1 MSTPSTEVISVIGYH
16 IIQNY
21 FEIAAAGLLL
31 YDLAITLD
39 EELQYM
45 WLFRPP
51 SMLFLLNRIDMLA
64 IVSIVLFDM
73 VTLLNLLLWT
83 AVSSLRVY
91 AVSNRNRFL
100 TVISILFGLI
110 PFIVNL
116 FGAAQDSIVLYPL
129 AQFGLCATTNHNSP
143 TTSIRAGAIG
153 SDALVV
159 LVIWYFLSCAS
170 TRFRN
175 GSAGSSLSLILVR
188 NGTLYFIV
196 LLLVNILD
204 LALVVTSALYVSS
217 SSVIQAYNP
226 LPVTIFPITSIII
239 ARFTLDLRKLAAE
252 AQNLESSKVVPL
264 SNADEWQFMTSPM
277 KPYKSIVRWNRE
289 CLDADPDMPAGFA
302 SVTGFT
308 DDVEREGDA
317 EMQVVHRVSLN
328 A

>member
-64 IVSIVLFDM
+64 MCACF
-73 VTLLNLLLWT
+73 LLKPFASQAILCTIELQ
-83 AVSSLRVY
+83 SLNCALRYGHLVE
-91 AVSNRNRFL
+91 SPTMDR
-100 TVISILFGLI
+100 ILFGLI

-129 AQFGLCATTNHNSP
+129 AQFGLCATTNRNSP
-143 TTSIRAGAIG
+143 TTSI
-153 SDALVV
+153 S
-159 LVIWYFLSCAS
+159 
-170 TRFRN
+170 
-175 GSAGSSLSLILVR
+175 
-188 NGTLYFIV
+188 V